1 MGENANKRGGD
12 VTKTKDGPNWKKIK
26 AEYIRGGISQQKLAD
41 KYGVHRSTLQG
52 RMQRE
57 DWNQLRN
64 EASAKA
70 GLKLVEKTAEKE
82 ALTKEAL
89 QSKLVDLKKEQM
101 NQRFQLAAGQLPK
114 THVLRKTRREIARV
128 KTKLNAAK

>member
-1 MGENANKRGGD
+1 MAE
-12 VTKTKDGPNWKKIK
+12 KKV
-26 AEYIRGGISQQKLAD
+26 A
-41 KYGVHRSTLQG
+41 
-52 RMQRE
+52 
-57 DWNQLRN
+57 
-64 EASAKA
+64 
-70 GLKLVEKTAEKE
+70 KTAKTTEKE